1 MSVKSTLEDFNRMR
15 LQFNN
20 LKIVS
25 AVERFLGQES
35 TGGFL
40 LFGAAVLAMIIA
52 NSPLSAQYFDFLHIE
67 AGINVGDFHLEMSLA
82 HWINDGLMALFFLLI
97 GLEIKRELM
106 VGELSSP
113 AKAAFPAIGA
123 LGGML
128 VPAGI
133 YLAINMAD
141 GGKAHGFGIPMATDI
156 AFALGFL
163 MLLGK
168 RVPLALKVF
177 LVSLAV
183 IDDLGAI
190 LIIAVAYSSNLDW
203 GSLGMAGVVVAGLI
217 MLNAG
222 GVKKL
227 TPYLALGLILWFFVF
242 ESGIH
247 ATIAG
252 VLLALTIPVRQK
264 ISSKEFVDTCNL
276 ELEAFSGAESRRKN
290 VLLNSEQQDAVEK
303 IGAAYEHVQNPL
315 LRLEHALHPISAFF
329 IMPVFALANAGVA
342 IGGDIEMVQPI
353 TLGIMAGLLIGKPVG
368 IIGLTW
374 LISKIG
380 WIAKPATCQWNHI
393 IGAGLLAGVGF
404 TMSIFITGL
413 AFTDVG
419 SIDSAKLAIV
429 GTSLVAGII
438 GVLFLLKQP
447 ATDTCTLE
455 PEKPTKH

>member
-1 MSVKSTLEDFNRMR
+1 MR
-15 LQFNN
+15 SHFKNN
-20 LKIVS
+20 NIIS
-25 AVERFLGQES
+25 AVERFLHQES
-35 TGGFL
+35 TGGIL
-40 LFGAAVLAMIIA
+40 LFGAALLAMILA
-52 NSPLSAQYFDFLHIE
+52 NSPLASQYFDFLHIE
-67 AGINVGDFHLEMSLA
+67 AGISVGDFHLELSLA

-97 GLEIKRELM
+97 GLEIKREIL

-123 LGGML
+123 IGGMI

-133 YLAINMAD
+133 YIAINMAE
-141 GGKAHGFGIPMATDI
+141 GGKFHGFGIPMATDI

-190 LIIAVAYSSNLDW
+190 LIIALAYTSDLDW
-203 GSLGMAGVVVAGLI
+203 ASLGWAAIMVGGLVA
-217 MLNAG
+217 LNAG

-227 TPYLALGLILWFFVF
+227 TPYLALGLILWFFIF

-264 ISSKEFVDTCNL
+264 ISSEEFIDTCKL
-276 ELEAFSGAESRRKN
+276 ELETFDDAESKRQN
-290 VLLNSEQQDAVEK
+290 LLLTSEQQDAVEK
-303 IGAAYEHVQNPL
+303 IGSAYEHVQNPL
-315 LRLEHALHPISAFF
+315 SRLENALHPLSAFF

-342 IGGDIEMVQPI
+342 IGGDIEMVQPV
-353 TLGIMAGLLIGKPVG
+353 TLGIIAGLLIGKPLG

-374 LISKIG
+374 LVTKLG
-380 WIAKPATCQWNHI
+380 WIGKPASCQWNHI

-413 AFTDVG
+413 AFTDAG

-429 GTSLVAGII
+429 GTSLLAGIL
-438 GVLFLLKQP
+438 GVLFLLRQP
-447 ATDTCTLE
+447 PPTCSLE
-455 PEKPTKH
+455 TEKPDK

>member
-1 MSVKSTLEDFNRMR
+1 MSSGSSKPKF
-15 LQFNN
+15 
-20 LKIVS
+20 VS
-25 AVERFLGQES
+25 AIENFLHKES

-40 LFGAAVLAMIIA
+40 LFGAAVLAMILA
-52 NSPLSAQYFDFLHIE
+52 NSPLAAQYFDFLHIE
-67 AGINVGDFHLEMSLA
+67 AGISVGDFHLEMSLA
-82 HWINDGLMALFFLLI
+82 HWINDGLMALFFLMV

-133 YLAINMAD
+133 YLAFNMAE
-141 GGKAHGFGIPMATDI
+141 GGQAHGFGIPMATDI

-190 LIIAVAYSSNLDW
+190 LVIAVAYSSNLDW
-203 GSLGMAGVVVAGLI
+203 GALGMAGLTVAGLI

-242 ESGIH
+242 QSGIH

-264 ISSKEFVDTCNL
+264 ISPVEFVDTCKL
-276 ELEAFSGAESRRKN
+276 ELDTIGGAESKRQN
-290 VLLNSEQQDAVEK
+290 VLLTSEQQEALEN
-303 IGAAYEHVQNPL
+303 IGTAYDHVQNPL

-342 IGGDIEMVQPI
+342 MSGDIEMIQPI
-353 TLGIMAGLLIGKPVG
+353 TLGIIAGLLIGKPLG

-374 LISKIG
+374 LVSKMGLISK
-380 WIAKPATCQWNHI
+380 PASCQWSHI

-413 AFTDVG
+413 AFTDAG

-429 GTSLVAGII
+429 GTSMLAGII

-447 ATDTCTLE
+447 VTDTCTLE
-455 PEKPTKH
+455 PEKPQKH

>member
-1 MSVKSTLEDFNRMR
+1 MR
-15 LQFNN
+15 SGFGN

-25 AVERFLGQES
+25 AIERFLQQES

-40 LFGAAVLAMIIA
+40 LFGAAVAAMIIA
-52 NSPLSAQYFDFLHIE
+52 NSPLADGYFDFLHTH
-67 AGINVGDFHLEMSLA
+67 AGISVGNFHLDMSLA
-82 HWINDGLMALFFLLI
+82 HWINDGLMAIFFLLV

-203 GSLGMAGVVVAGLI
+203 GSLGIAGLTVAGLI

-227 TPYLALGLILWFFVF
+227 TPYLLLGVILWYFVF
-242 ESGIH
+242 QSGIH

-264 ISSKEFVDTCNL
+264 ISPEEFVDTCKL
-276 ELEAFSGAESRRKN
+276 ELDTFGGAESKRKN
-290 VLLNSEQQDAVEK
+290 TLLTSEQQEAVEK

-315 LRLEHALHPISAFF
+315 LRLEHSLHPISAFF

-342 IGGDIEMVQPI
+342 MGGDIEMVQPI
-353 TLGIMAGLLIGKPVG
+353 TLGIIAGLLIGKPLGV
-368 IIGLTW
+368 IGLTW
-374 LISKIG
+374 LASKIG
-380 WIAKPATCQWNHI
+380 LVAKPASCQWNHI

-413 AFTDVG
+413 AFTDAG

-429 GTSLVAGII
+429 GTSLLAGIV

-447 ATDTCTLE
+447 ATDVCTLE
-455 PEKPTKH
+455 PEKPGKH